1 MYLVITDQRQ
11 RRGLYDVRHYPC
23 LKSRSRVS
31 RIKTR
36 VWTPQ
41 VWHTVRNQS
50 LKFEHR
56 WQSFKENST
65 NVVLK
70 HAQKNPLTSPLRY
83 PSPKMNIEDY
93 LFLLY
98 SCNDD
103 ISIKNLTTIAQCC
116 KHVIMIFRWICNLGI
131 FFFRKR
137 GGWSSKR
144 FSVSFYIAKYY
155 ILRYILCIISCWG
168 KQRRYRLKFVTFKNY
183 ANLPSKFTL
192 TIHARPLAGSF
203 CLCRTVH
210 AVSGL

>member
-1 MYLVITDQRQ
+1 MR
-11 RRGLYDVRHYPC
+11 
-23 LKSRSRVS
+23 K
-31 RIKTR
+31 KT
-36 VWTPQ
+36 
-41 VWHTVRNQS
+41 
-50 LKFEHR
+50 
-56 WQSFKENST
+56 
-65 NVVLK
+65 
-70 HAQKNPLTSPLRY
+70 PLTSPLRY
-83 PSPKMNIEDY
+83 PPPPLKWIEDY

-116 KHVIMIFRWICNLGI
+116 KHVIMIFRWICNLGNVQINATHQSRLYIFSAPI

-168 KQRRYRLKFVTFKNY
+168 KQRHYRLKFVTFKNY

-192 TIHARPLAGSF
+192 TIHAAARWILM
-203 CLCRTVH
+203 
-210 AVSGL
+210 

>member
-1 MYLVITDQRQ
+1 MLLFFLLLKICIRFDYSAITLKYQNFFKLRDKKNISNYFEYEYLFFFYFYQTIPVYLVITDQRQ

-83 PSPKMNIEDY
+83 PPPPKMN
-93 LFLLY
+93 
-98 SCNDD
+98 
-103 ISIKNLTTIAQCC
+103 
-116 KHVIMIFRWICNLGI
+116 
-131 FFFRKR
+131 
-137 GGWSSKR
+137 
-144 FSVSFYIAKYY
+144 
-155 ILRYILCIISCWG
+155 
-168 KQRRYRLKFVTFKNY
+168 RRLPIPFV
-183 ANLPSKFTL
+183 
-192 TIHARPLAGSF
+192 
-203 CLCRTVH
+203 
-210 AVSGL
+210 

>member
-41 VWHTVRNQS
+41 VWHAVRNQS

-83 PSPKMNIEDY
+83 PPPKKKWIEDY

-116 KHVIMIFRWICNLGI
+116 KHVIMIFRWICNLGNVQITATHPSRLYIFSAPI
-131 FFFRKR
+131 FFF
-137 GGWSSKR
+137 
-144 FSVSFYIAKYY
+144 
-155 ILRYILCIISCWG
+155 G
-168 KQRRYRLKFVTFKNY
+168 KGVGEVLSAFQYHF
-183 ANLPSKFTL
+183 
-192 TIHARPLAGSF
+192 I
-203 CLCRTVH
+203 
-210 AVSGL
+210 